1 MTTTWRQRLLH
12 GLIRPRQ
19 ITVMDPLSG
28 QRARHMQIRLIT
40 FLVVITVLLAGAAF
54 LGHRLIVPQT
64 TGEAILPQYMQLQ
77 REHKRLQDKLAETE
91 ATLELKN
98 EQFDA
103 LKKTL
108 DGQRTDMEQLK
119 QRVAMYDSILDASKT
134 GKTRILQ
141 AQATWQDGDV
151 LTYDIVLVKGGTYPH
166 YANGKLRIYVSDD
179 SGHKQLLA
187 LGRKTAELP
196 YRMESHT
203 FLHGSLKWKQTWRP
217 NHMQIIRIN
226 RHGSEGDQVEI
237 AIEGG
242 LHETEQQTINTD
254 QK

>member
-1 MTTTWRQRLLH
+1 MANVLKMDKQT
-12 GLIRPRQ
+12 LI
-19 ITVMDPLSG
+19 
-28 QRARHMQIRLIT
+28 
-40 FLVVITVLLAGAAF
+40 
-54 LGHRLIVPQT
+54 
-64 TGEAILPQYMQLQ
+64 
-77 REHKRLQDKLAETE
+77 
-91 ATLELKN
+91 
-98 EQFDA
+98 
-103 LKKTL
+103 
-108 DGQRTDMEQLK
+108 
-119 QRVAMYDSILDASKT
+119 
-134 GKTRILQ
+134 
-141 AQATWQDGDV
+141 
-151 LTYDIVLVKGGTYPH
+151 
-166 YANGKLRIYVSDD
+166 
-179 SGHKQLLA
+179 KQLLA